1 MLFSRAYFNPI
12 CFLGAFKVHLSKIGC
27 MMPVKKIISL
37 FLALIMI
44 GWLKGQQGE
53 NVKEIRLITLDPG
66 HFHAALIQKTMY
78 PQLSPTVFVYAPTGT
93 DVDLHLARIN
103 TYNHRKDNP
112 TQWEVKSY
120 LGKDYLSKM
129 LAEKKGN
136 VVMLAGNNKL
146 KTKYIADAVAAG
158 YHVFADKPMAIHSA
172 GFHLLEKAFK
182 QAEEKNVL
190 IYDIMTERYEISSML
205 QKAFSTFEEV
215 FGVLQVGSLENPA
228 VIKESVHHF
237 YKEVS
242 GSPLQ
247 RPGWF
252 YDVQQEGE
260 GIVDVTTHLIDLVHW
275 SCFPEQI
282 LHYERDIKLWD
293 ARRWATTISPAQFQQ
308 STKMGQVPEYL
319 KGIQQKDGQLS
330 VFSNGQLD
338 YQIKGHFARVKVTW
352 AWQAENGAGDTH
364 YSIMR
369 GTNASLVIRQ
379 GKKEGYQPVFSVE
392 SNRFKEEAYR
402 NAFERVFREV
412 AKSFPGISYILI
424 GNTATFDIPAVYK
437 EGHEAHF
444 ARVTEKYLDFIQKGK
459 MPDWEV
465 PNMLVKYKLTTEAL
479 HLALKNT
486 K

>member
-1 MLFSRAYFNPI
+1 MR
-12 CFLGAFKVHLSKIGC
+12 FKKLMSSVSALSVIGLL
-27 MMPVKKIISL
+27 M
-37 FLALIMI
+37 
-44 GWLKGQQGE
+44 GQPSE
-53 NVKEIRLITLDPG
+53 NRKEIRLITLDPG

-78 PQLSPTVFVYAPTGT
+78 PQLDPTVFVYAPMGT
-93 DVDLHLARIN
+93 DVDLHLGRIN
-103 TYNHRKDNP
+103 SYNHRNENP
-112 TQWEVKSY
+112 TQWEVKTY
-120 LGKDYLSKM
+120 LGKDYLSNM

-158 YHVFADKPMAIHSA
+158 YHVFADKPMVINSA

-182 QAEEKNVL
+182 QAEQKNIL

-205 QKAFSTFEEV
+205 QRAFSTFEEV
-215 FGVLQVGSLENPA
+215 FGVLQDGSLENPA

-252 YDVQQEGE
+252 YDVNQEGE
-260 GIVDVTTHLIDLVHW
+260 GIVDVTTHLVDLVQW
-275 SCFPEQI
+275 SCFPDQI
-282 LHYERDIKLWD
+282 LNYERDIKLRD
-293 ARRWATTISPAQFQQ
+293 ARRWATMISPAQFQQ
-308 STKMGQVPEYL
+308 STKMAQVPDYL
-319 KGIQQKDGQLS
+319 KSIQQKDGQLS
-330 VFSNGQLD
+330 VFSNGQID

-352 AWQAENGAGDTH
+352 AWQAEQGAGDTH

-369 GTNASLVIRQ
+369 GTNASLIIRQ
-379 GKKEGYQPVFSVE
+379 GKEQGFQPAFSVE
-392 SNRFKEEAYR
+392 SNRFKEDAYR
-402 NAFERVFREV
+402 NTFERVFREI
-412 AKSFPGISYILI
+412 AKSFPGISYILM
-424 GNTATFDIPAVYK
+424 GNTATFDIPTVYK

-459 MPDWEV
+459 MPAWEV
-465 PNMLVKYKLTTEAL
+465 PNMLVKYKLTTDAL
-479 HLALKNT
+479 NLALKNT